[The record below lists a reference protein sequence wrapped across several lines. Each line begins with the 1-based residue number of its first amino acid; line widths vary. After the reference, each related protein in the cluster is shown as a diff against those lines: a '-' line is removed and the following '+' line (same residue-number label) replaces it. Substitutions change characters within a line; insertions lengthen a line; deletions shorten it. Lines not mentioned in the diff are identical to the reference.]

1 MQKNI
6 HVEILDCGSSASA
19 LGYSALIINL
29 IQLLFTHKQKKG
41 FQALGG
47 TLVLMRQ
54 RVLVKYD

>member
-1 MQKNI
+1 MLRYYIVVLLQ
-6 HVEILDCGSSASA
+6 VR

-29 IQLLFTHKQKKG
+29 IQLLFTHEQKKG

-54 RVLVKYD
+54 WVLVKYD